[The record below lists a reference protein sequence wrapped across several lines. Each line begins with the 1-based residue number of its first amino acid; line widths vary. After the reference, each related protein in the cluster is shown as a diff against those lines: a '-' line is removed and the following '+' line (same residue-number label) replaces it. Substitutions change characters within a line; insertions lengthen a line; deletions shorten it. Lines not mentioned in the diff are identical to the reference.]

1 MLVFALR
8 NFKSPCQI
16 SKGGG
21 TFLICGKLVEG
32 RDITREGKSRAVIVM
47 TYALESLKR
56 RTNFKVCLCR
66 RKYLCFTFSEDNGLC
81 QNVAM
86 VLRQFFS
93 LFLYGC
99 KVVIA

>member
-32 RDITREGKSRAVIVM
+32 RDITREGKSRAAMGDDLRGVRV
-47 TYALESLKR
+47 LKEV
-56 RTNFKVCLCR
+56 KE
-66 RKYLCFTFSEDNGLC
+66 KD
-81 QNVAM
+81 
-86 VLRQFFS
+86 
-93 LFLYGC
+93 
-99 KVVIA
+99 